1 MHAGEGADFVLS
13 SGSYRLRSVLA
24 SDSPPSC
31 RDFPVHLNYWAAVMG
46 NHLFLC
52 PPPPPP
58 QHFYTFIQKGTCLL
72 TCIYVCVNTHTQSR
86 SCFCGTKA
94 KRFCYI
100 SENKTQQA
108 VLCLKLNEWLA
119 ILVCKYEVLMDTTAK
134 VYMAEEL
141 QKQKCWLTGYYFLV
155 TTPAKGQT

>member
-1 MHAGEGADFVLS
+1 MLGREQTSYYLLGLTGWGVCWQVIRLPAVGIFLS
-13 SGSYRLRSVLA
+13 IWITGLLWWGIIYFCAL
-24 SDSPPSC
+24 
-31 RDFPVHLNYWAAVMG
+31 
-46 NHLFLC
+46 
-52 PPPPPP
+52 PPPP